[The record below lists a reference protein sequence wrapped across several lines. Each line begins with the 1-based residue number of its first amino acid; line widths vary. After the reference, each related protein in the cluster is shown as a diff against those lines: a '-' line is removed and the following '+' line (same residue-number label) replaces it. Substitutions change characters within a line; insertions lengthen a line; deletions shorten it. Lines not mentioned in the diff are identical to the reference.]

1 MPDEAETP
9 MPNDLDSAERLVI
22 PEFLED
28 LQSDAQVRREA
39 RIHLARLE
47 ADIAYFQARL
57 ELIGEPNS
65 SNRAAQR
72 KLFSLLHKATAKQIL
87 DTRRHHAELR

>member
-1 MPDEAETP
+1 

-28 LQSDAQVRREA
+28 RQSEAQVRREA

-57 ELIGEPNS
+57 ELIGEPSS

-72 KLFSLLHKATAKQIL
+72 KLFTLLHKAIANQIL
-87 DTRRHHAELR
+87 DTRRRHADLR

>member
-1 MPDEAETP
+1 MS
-9 MPNDLDSAERLVI
+9 NDPDSAERLVI
-22 PEFLED
+22 PDFAENRRSD
-28 LQSDAQVRREA
+28 MLQLREA
-39 RIHLARLE
+39 RIRLAKLE

-57 ELIGEPNS
+57 ELIGEPTS

-72 KLFSLLHKATAKQIL
+72 KLFTLLHKAVAKQIL

>member
-1 MPDEAETP
+1 

>member
-1 MPDEAETP
+1 
-9 MPNDLDSAERLVI
+9 MPNDPDSAERLVI
-22 PEFLED
+22 PDFAFDRHQGHVQRL
-28 LQSDAQVRREA
+28 RET
-39 RIHLARLE
+39 RIRLAKLE

-57 ELIGEPNS
+57 ELIGEPTS

-72 KLFSLLHKATAKQIL
+72 KLFTLLHKAVAKEIL

>member
-1 MPDEAETP
+1 
-9 MPNDLDSAERLVI
+9 MPNDPDSAEHLLI
-22 PEFLED
+22 PEFLGDRQGE
-28 LQSDAQVRREA
+28 AQARREA
-39 RIHLARLE
+39 RIRLARLE

-72 KLFSLLHKATAKQIL
+72 KLFTLLYKATARQIL
-87 DTRRHHAELR
+87 DTRRRHADLR

>member
-1 MPDEAETP
+1 

-28 LQSDAQVRREA
+28 RQSEAQARREA
-39 RIHLARLE
+39 RIRLARLE

-72 KLFSLLHKATAKQIL
+72 KLFTLLHKATAKQVL
-87 DTRRHHAELR
+87 DTRRHHADLR

>member
-1 MPDEAETP
+1 MS
-9 MPNDLDSAERLVI
+9 NDPDSAERLVI
-22 PEFLED
+22 PDFAENRRSD
-28 LQSDAQVRREA
+28 MLQLRET
-39 RIHLARLE
+39 RIRLAKLE

-57 ELIGEPNS
+57 ELIGEPTS

-72 KLFSLLHKATAKQIL
+72 KLFTLLHKAVAKQIL

>member
-1 MPDEAETP
+1 

-28 LQSDAQVRREA
+28 RQSEAQARREA
-39 RIHLARLE
+39 RIRLARLE

-65 SNRAAQR
+65 SHRAAQR
-72 KLFSLLHKATAKQIL
+72 KLFTLLHKATAKQIL
-87 DTRRHHAELR
+87 DTRRRHADLR